1 MRSLL
6 DDIVTTLSNTDFSI
20 PNVQVRLPY
29 GELPKSY
36 PIIVIHEVSNT
47 PLDIGSVTGE
57 LTNQVAYQF
66 DIHTQNCT
74 DIYDNVLNAFTAGRM
89 LLIEVDDVMQET
101 FKFTRSNI
109 RSESTTNET
118 VIHTLRGECILS
130 SDGYAYRP

>member
-20 PNVQVRLPY
+20 PSVQVRSPY

-36 PIIVIHEVSNT
+36 PIIVIHEVNNV
-47 PLDIGSVTGE
+47 PVDIGSVNGE
-57 LTNQVAYQF
+57 LTTQLAYQF

-74 DIYDNVLNAFTAGRM
+74 DIDDNVLNAFTAGRI
-89 LLIEVDDVMQET
+89 LLEEVDDVMQAT
-101 FKFTRSNI
+101 FKFTRNNI
-109 RSESTTNET
+109 RSQATTNDT
-118 VIHTLRGECILS
+118 VVHMLRGECILS